1 MSAHEQSVLD
11 APINTT
17 ERPKKGTALRLK
29 DGRVVKLAGWAFGK
43 ANVQSE
49 GGATFQVPTNEVWI
63 ESAAE
68 PKREKTVFEGQVDA
82 ILGIIGHAN
91 DIASSKFP
99 EYHCVRVSKR
109 GTVPNGPPQFEKYL
123 GWGYIKLSEDP
134 VDSGG
139 ADMVLMGVPHE
150 VYAALERAI
159 DEETNG
165 WKKNPYKVEGDF
177 TSFYEES
184 EKKSLDDLSKG
195 FSG

>member
-49 GGATFQVPTNEVWI
+49 GGATC
-63 ESAAE
+63 
-68 PKREKTVFEGQVDA
+68 QVDA